1 MSREPLRP
9 EPAPDEAEL
18 WLDGLAGREGQGRAH
33 AEGQRLREALLPEA
47 LSPEAPVAMPQWA
60 ELERRAAESTGA
72 ASSTSPNTARRQAEA
87 ANQSQWRPWH
97 GMAAAIALG
106 TVLVATIW
114 PSPKE
119 ESLRGVAASAPSTEA
134 VWRTAEPQGAAEA
147 LATEL
152 RSVGAQVD
160 LHSDAAGIRLLIAVP
175 PAAIAAVNQHLSTL
189 ETAVDAQGRL
199 SLRVLAP

>member
-33 AEGQRLREALLPEA
+33 AEGQRLREALLPKA
-47 LSPEAPVAMPQWA
+47 RSLDDPGAMPAWA
-60 ELERRAAESTGA
+60 ELERRAADSAVGPSSASPHTG
-72 ASSTSPNTARRQAEA
+72 QGLAEA
-87 ANQSQWRPWH
+87 ANQSMWRPWN
-97 GMAAAIALG
+97 GMAAAIALCA
-106 TVLVATIW
+106 VLVASMW

-119 ESLRGVAASAPSTEA
+119 EGLRGGNATAAVEA
-134 VWRTAEPQGAAEA
+134 VWRTAEPQDAARALAAELQSLGA
-147 LATEL
+147 RVELHPDAT
-152 RSVGAQVD
+152 
-160 LHSDAAGIRLLIAVP
+160 GIRLLITASP
-175 PAAIAAVNQHLSTL
+175 EAAAPVNQRLATL